1 MQIVSRAKAQIME
14 TNSQKKIILRQ
25 GKLMMFTR
33 AASPFYQCRI
43 KLPTKRYVYK
53 SLNTVD
59 EAEARRP

>member
-1 MQIVSRAKAQIME
+1 ML
-14 TNSQKKIILRQ
+14 SQQKIILRQ

-43 KLPTKRYVYK
+43 KLPAKPYVYK